1 VIELAEMD
9 QPQIVVLKTPRKKR
23 ILKELDAF
31 ISQWRSWGKE
41 VAQITDHPYDRMT
54 QSSIYPDGG
63 GEQENIRRHNI
74 LQERTL
80 AFLKENIVGH
90 GFIYGQHGEN
100 VDRTDL
106 RLQIRVKHRLND
118 LDVLRARIDYAEVPK
133 QLNTVRQVSSNVGNK
148 LLGIVPDFLV
158 KYPRSWI

>member
-1 VIELAEMD
+1 MN
-9 QPQIVVLKTPRKKR
+9 QPQTVVLKTPRKKR
-23 ILKELDAF
+23 IIKELDAF
-31 ISQWRSWGKE
+31 ISQWRSWEKE

-54 QSSIYPDGG
+54 HSSVYIY
-63 GEQENIRRHNI
+63 GEDNMNHHNI

-80 AFLKENIVGH
+80 AFLNKNVAGH

-106 RLQIRVKHRLND
+106 RLKIRVKHRLND

-133 QLNTVRQVSSNVGNK
+133 RLDTVRQVSSNVGNK

-158 KYPRSWI
+158 KYLRSWI